1 MQETRCRVCNRP
13 AEGGPAGFNA
23 VEWNLTFPSG
33 VCLSCSRVLIR
44 AFTGIVMLLRESHSE
59 RQERVI
65 EDLTQR
71 LEQQGFEVAGAF
83 NAGG

>member
-1 MQETRCRVCNRP
+1 
-13 AEGGPAGFNA
+13 
-23 VEWNLTFPSG
+23 
-33 VCLSCSRVLIR
+33 
-44 AFTGIVMLLRESHSE
+44 MLLRESHSE